1 MHKKE
6 SKFKLKPGI
15 NTKIK
20 KKMRIRDSILRKL
33 KRNRSENNLKLYRKF
48 RNRVTVEIKTSKIHY
63 LHNYFSTNSQNM
75 KKLWQGIKSIISNN
89 STTTAIRG
97 VKDTNGIMATNS
109 TEIANTLNK
118 SFVNVAENISKKIP
132 RTPKSPLNYLNGRNT
147 NSMFHF
153 PVTHIEVEDAISNLD
168 SSKSCGLNSVPIYI
182 LKVLVPYISNTLA
195 TLINQS
201 FSKGI
206 FPSSLKTAK
215 VIALFKKGDPEMTSN
230 YRPISLLSSFSKLY
244 EMLMYKRLYSFITH
258 NELIHPLQFGV
269 QKNNSIDHTLIRMT
283 EAIRNTL
290 DNKKYGCCIFIDLQK
305 AFDTVNHGILINKLE
320 HYGVRGNALAWFKSY
335 LSERY
340 QYVAVED
347 THSELLRVICGVPQ
361 GSILGPLLFLLFIND
376 LPKVSKKWKFYLFAD
391 DTNIYCESDTVDN
404 VGKRAN
410 SELRKV
416 KKWLDA
422 NKLSI
427 NINKTNYIIFH
438 SPKRPIP
445 PHTSIKIGKKHITRV
460 KYVKF
465 LGLLLDDTLSWKYHL
480 SELSKKLARICGFL
494 YKIRHS
500 LSTET
505 LICLYNSLFMSFLQ
519 YGITVWGQTC
529 ALYIDP
535 IIKLQKKAVR
545 IISHQSLLCH
555 TTPILKTLK
564 LLKLPD
570 IFKLR
575 LLTFVFKSL
584 NKLAPHSFH
593 SYFSLNSS
601 IHSYETRHS
610 TRGDIYV
617 EKKNTLQFGLRSI
630 RYLGQ
635 NFGMICHWKLGT
647 LPLSFYSKES

>member
-1 MHKKE
+1 MKNILQACSKGFSSHFQKE
-6 SKFKLKPGI
+6 QF
-15 NTKIK
+15 
-20 KKMRIRDSILRKL
+20 
-33 KRNRSENNLKLYRKF
+33 LYLAR
-48 RNRVTVEIKTSKIHY
+48 
-63 LHNYFSTNSQNM
+63 
-75 KKLWQGIKSIISNN
+75 IKS
-89 STTTAIRG
+89 
-97 VKDTNGIMATNS
+97 
-109 TEIANTLNK
+109 
-118 SFVNVAENISKKIP
+118 
-132 RTPKSPLNYLNGRNT
+132 Y
-147 NSMFHF
+147 
-153 PVTHIEVEDAISNLD
+153 PVTHIEVEDVISNLD
-168 SSKSCGLNSVPIYI
+168 SSKSCGPNSVPIYI
-182 LKVLVPYISNTLA
+182 LKVLGPYISNALA

-244 EMLMYKRLYSFITH
+244 EKLMYKRLYSFTTH
-258 NELIHPLQFGV
+258 NKLIHPLQFGF
-269 QKNNSIDHTLIRMT
+269 QKNNSIDHTLISMT

-290 DNKKYGCCIFIDLQK
+290 DNKKYGCGIFIYLQK
-305 AFDTVNHGILINKLE
+305 AFDTVNHGILIDKLE

-335 LSERY
+335 LSDRY

-376 LPKVSKKWKFYLFAD
+376 LPKVSKKLKFYLFAD

-404 VGKRAN
+404 VVKKAN

-438 SPKRPIP
+438 SPQKPIP
-445 PHTSIKIGKKHITRV
+445 PHTSIKIGKNHITRV

-480 SELSKKLARICGFL
+480 SELSKKLARTCGVL
-494 YKIRHS
+494 YKIRPF
-500 LSTET
+500 LPTEI
-505 LICLYNSLFMSFLQ
+505 LVCLYNSLFRSFLQ

-529 ALYIDP
+529 ASYIDP
-535 IIKLQKKAVR
+535 ITKLQKKAIR
-545 IISHQSLLCH
+545 IISNQSLLCQ
-555 TTPILKTLK
+555 TTPIFKTLK

-575 LLTFVFKSL
+575 LLTFVFESL
-584 NKLAPHSFH
+584 NKLAPHYFYN
-593 SYFSLNSS
+593 YFSLNSS

-630 RYLGQ
+630 RYMGA
-635 NFGMICHWKLGT
+635 KLWND
-647 LPLSFYSKES
+647 LPLEVRNSTSKFLFKRKLILYLQDTM